1 MIDLSIATF
10 NVNRVRDDVKRSNL
24 FQWLKQTSYDIIAL
38 QEFNCPTDQTN
49 KWLAEWARG
58 GYFSQHCAILLNN
71 TRLPQIK
78 QSLTLANGR
87 LIFIDLMVDD
97 VEIRFANIYVPSSP
111 PQRAAF
117 MRNFPIQELKHD
129 NLILAGDFNSYAN
142 DQTDR
147 SPPLPLV
154 TDENTHHR
162 PRNNTQWPAV
172 ERVLAHLSLLDPVP
186 DLVEGE
192 TPSAHR
198 FTFSMPRTDKH
209 TKDQWTLYTRI
220 DHIFLTAPLLDNSSL
235 PNTRR
240 CPAIKSDHRIL
251 HCRLSA
257 SGPNTLGEKTRIMD
271 IRLLKDPEYHQMVCK
286 TWTELTESRAIHPN
300 EKASEFWD
308 RAKAQLLDV
317 TMDFGAVLRK
327 KQIQQ
332 RHKLASKI
340 ARVEERILA
349 NPYDTARVEELDRL
363 QADSIALEQSLLERT
378 ATLARVKWIEQGE
391 KPSPFFTHVLRQ
403 QSRRKTIK
411 AMRKSDGSLTTTPE
425 EAKGIVYDF
434 WKAIYTSQGTDLD
447 ARRTLLSGVKESV
460 TEEHKQFL
468 DGDLIP
474 SEVEKA
480 IIEASNGRS
489 LGDDGI
495 PNEFY
500 KTFMN
505 HFSGILTQVF
515 NEATKDEHDLPN
527 SHKHSL
533 ITLLYKKGD
542 RTEAKNY
549 RPISLTN
556 CDYKIFTK
564 ILTTC
569 TNKVATYLL
578 GDWQTGFIPG
588 RNGHDN
594 VYQLHLVMQ
603 QEYKKI
609 TEDQMLLY
617 NRYVGQNTC
626 RPGHFPLQHSSAF
639 LSIDQ
644 EKAYDRVEW
653 EYLHAVLVKFGFG
666 PRYRKW
672 IKRCYTNLSSR
683 LIINGKLADSF
694 SVSRGLRQG
703 DPLAPLLFNFVIE
716 PFLLYYATHAK
727 GIKTPDGWSLVSA
740 FADDTNLTVVRGDEQ
755 HVRVA
760 IELHQRA
767 SGAKVNDDKTVL
779 IPLQPWTNY
788 FIDMPEY
795 TWETYNKP
803 FTHLGISL
811 SATGFDMNRIETEI
825 LANLRATSATWRLR
839 GLTLQGRVSVLNSYF
854 LSKLWHCA
862 PFYPFRQKFFMSL
875 ERVMKDILWKGKRSR
890 VNFGWMY
897 KSKTKGGW
905 GLLHPPSQI
914 AALKAK
920 FVARFLTET
929 PKWADVFEQCVEYT
943 LPKKIVATPD
953 GPGQHARSRTM
964 HFILQPSKIAKSAS
978 YLAVQTRKAD
988 ASVHQAM
995 YAWSQLNISQVDG
1008 EDPDTNPKRG
1018 LQFGRAD
1025 DEDKDPLEIFTV
1037 KLARKAIFSNSVDP
1051 SRRNI
1056 KERTYNDP
1064 DISPWPWNEKTWKR
1078 VWRRVHHC
1086 TCRTKESQLLFLLA
1100 HRRIITNSLR
1110 KHFLDSDTDGSC
1122 RRCTTQRSHDNKDP
1136 IQESVAHAFAECQD
1150 VMVFWNFVVK
1160 IILELHPKS
1169 NITWFTLKRDAH
1181 ERILGWPST
1190 NLDPYPLIQHIH
1202 SAAIWAIYVTF
1213 CQLGDGENVESG
1225 SLESIFYQNIRRRAQ
1240 DDWIGACQQDK
1251 AYNARPIRS
1260 GSDIQD
1266 PDKHCE
1272 NFKLIWN
1279 HPPHIE
1285 AQDSGPSF
1293 GPLLFLPQPIPELP
1307 P

>member
-38 QEFNCPTDQTN
+38 QEFNCPTDQMN

-58 GYFSQHCAILLNN
+58 GYFSQHCAILINN

-78 QSLTLANGR
+78 HSLTLANGR
-87 LIFIDLMVDD
+87 LIFIDMMIDNI
-97 VEIRFANIYVPSSP
+97 EIRFASIYAPSSP

-117 MRNFPIQELKHD
+117 MCDFPIQELKHD

-154 TDENTHHR
+154 TDEITHHR

-172 ERVLAHLSLLDPVP
+172 ERVLAHLGLLDPVP
-186 DLVEGE
+186 DMVEGE
-192 TPSAHR
+192 LPSARR
-198 FTFSMPRTDKH
+198 FTFSMSRTDAH
-209 TKDQWTLYTRI
+209 TKNQWTLHTRI

-235 PNTRR
+235 PDTRR
-240 CPAIKSDHRIL
+240 CPAIKSDHKIL
-251 HCRLSA
+251 QCRLSA
-257 SGPNTLGEKTRIMD
+257 SDPNTLGEKTRMMD
-271 IRLLKDPEYHQMVCK
+271 VQLLKDPEYHQLVCK
-286 TWTELTESRAIHPN
+286 TWTELTDSRATLPK
-300 EKASEFWD
+300 EKASVFWD
-308 RAKAQLLDV
+308 RAKVQLLDV

-332 RHKLASKI
+332 CHKLANKI
-340 ARVEERILA
+340 ARVEERILVH
-349 NPYDTARVEELDRL
+349 PYDTARLKELDQL
-363 QADSIALEQSLLERT
+363 QADSIALEQSLLERM
-378 ATLARVKWIEQGE
+378 ATLARVKWIERGE
-391 KPSPFFTHVLRQ
+391 MPSPFFTHVLRQ

-411 AMRKSDGSLTTTPE
+411 AMRKPDGSLTTTSM
-425 EAKGIVYDF
+425 EAQGIIRDF
-434 WKAIYTSQGTDLD
+434 WKTIYTSQETDLD
-447 ARRTLLSGVKESV
+447 ARRTLLSGVKETITDV
-460 TEEHKQFL
+460 HKQFL
-468 DGDLIP
+468 DGDLTP
-474 SEVEKA
+474 AEVEKA
-480 IIEASNGRS
+480 MTEASNGCS
-489 LGDDGI
+489 PGDDGI

-505 HFSGILTQVF
+505 RFSGILTQMF
-515 NEATKDEHDLPN
+515 NEATKDDHDLPN
-527 SHKHSL
+527 SHKNSL

-549 RPISLTN
+549 CPISLTN

-564 ILTTC
+564 VLTTR
-569 TNKVATYLL
+569 TNKVASYLL

-588 RNGHDN
+588 HNDHDN

-603 QEYKKI
+603 QEYKRI
-609 TEDQMLLY
+609 TKDQTLLY
-617 NRYVGQNTC
+617 DQYVGQNTC
-626 RPGHFPLQHSSAF
+626 RPGHFPSHPSSAF

-683 LIINGKLADSF
+683 LIVNGRLADSF

-716 PFLLYYATHAK
+716 PFLLYYTTHAK

-767 SGAKVNDDKTVL
+767 SGAKVNEDKTVL
-779 IPLQPWTNY
+779 IPLQPWAKY
-788 FIDMPEY
+788 FIDLPEF
-795 TWETYNKP
+795 TWESYNKP

-825 LANLRATSATWRLR
+825 LANLRATSTAWRLC
-839 GLTLQGRVSVLNSYF
+839 GLTLQGHVSVLNSYF

-862 PFYPFRQKFFMSL
+862 PFYPFRQRFFASL

-897 KSKTKGGW
+897 KPKTKGGW

-920 FVARFLTET
+920 FVAWFLTET

-943 LPKKIVATPD
+943 LPKKIRPTPN
-953 GPGQHARSRTM
+953 GPGQDVRSRAM
-964 HFILQPSKIAKSAS
+964 HFILQPSKIAKSVS
-978 YLAVQTRKAD
+978 YMAVQNNKAD
-988 ASVHQAM
+988 ASVYQAM
-995 YAWSQLNISQVDG
+995 YAWSQLNITRVDG
-1008 EDPDTNPKRG
+1008 VGPETNPRRG
-1018 LQFGRAD
+1018 LLFGRA
-1025 DEDKDPLEIFTV
+1025 EVEAKDPLEIFTV
-1037 KLARKAIFSNSVDP
+1037 
-1051 SRRNI
+1051 
-1056 KERTYNDP
+1056 
-1064 DISPWPWNEKTWKR
+1064 
-1078 VWRRVHHC
+1078 
-1086 TCRTKESQLLFLLA
+1086 
-1100 HRRIITNSLR
+1100 
-1110 KHFLDSDTDGSC
+1110 
-1122 RRCTTQRSHDNKDP
+1122 
-1136 IQESVAHAFAECQD
+1136 
-1150 VMVFWNFVVK
+1150 
-1160 IILELHPKS
+1160 
-1169 NITWFTLKRDAH
+1169 
-1181 ERILGWPST
+1181 
-1190 NLDPYPLIQHIH
+1190 
-1202 SAAIWAIYVTF
+1202 
-1213 CQLGDGENVESG
+1213 
-1225 SLESIFYQNIRRRAQ
+1225 
-1240 DDWIGACQQDK
+1240 
-1251 AYNARPIRS
+1251 
-1260 GSDIQD
+1260 
-1266 PDKHCE
+1266 
-1272 NFKLIWN
+1272 
-1279 HPPHIE
+1279 
-1285 AQDSGPSF
+1285 
-1293 GPLLFLPQPIPELP
+1293 
-1307 P
+1307 